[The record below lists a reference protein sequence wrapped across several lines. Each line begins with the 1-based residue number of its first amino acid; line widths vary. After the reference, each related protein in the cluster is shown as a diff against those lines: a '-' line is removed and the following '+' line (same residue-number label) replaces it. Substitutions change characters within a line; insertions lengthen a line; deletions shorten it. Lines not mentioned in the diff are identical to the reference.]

1 MIRQGEEEGRSFD
14 VITYVNPSPING
26 SIHTLNWGRAHRDR
40 DTTDTTY
47 EENPP
52 LENPELNVWDDID
65 RI

>member
-1 MIRQGEEEGRSFD
+1 MDRF
-14 VITYVNPSPING
+14 
-26 SIHTLNWGRAHRDR
+26 IHWTAGAGF
-40 DTTDTTY
+40 TGIEIPVTTY

>member
-1 MIRQGEEEGRSFD
+1 MKQHREEEEEGRSFD

-26 SIHTLNWGRAHRDR
+26 SIHTLNWGMAHRDR
-40 DTTDTTY
+40 DTTY